1 MGCGTLQPLVMGLN
15 GEARGMG
22 GRSRG
27 STSRAEVAAST
38 ALDSR
43 GGVCP
48 HCLPLSKSRR
58 RKGVGEGSRVLPG
71 DKASSL
77 FPHLSLSLSALPMR
91 TAVLLWVLVSAHCSL
106 SLRICSFNVRAFGR
120 AKAAKQRV
128 METLVEIVSRCDI
141 CLMMEVRDSK
151 GQAVPRFISQLNRVD
166 KVKVLDVHQY
176 RDGGPGYRSVFARGP
191 SVVHFSAP
199 DTEVKEFALIPQ
211 HTCPDAAVREVDELY
226 NVSQYIRELWGTEN
240 IMILGD
246 LNAGCSYIP
255 PSAWSRIRLRTE
267 PGFHWLIGDSED
279 TTVCESTSCPYDRI
293 IVYGAAFHRAIE
305 PGSAK
310 VFDFRRSFR
319 LSEEEALEV
328 SDHFPVEVQVKE
340 VQRPRA
346 EL

>member
-1 MGCGTLQPLVMGLN
+1 
-15 GEARGMG
+15 
-22 GRSRG
+22 
-27 STSRAEVAAST
+27 
-38 ALDSR
+38 
-43 GGVCP
+43 
-48 HCLPLSKSRR
+48 
-58 RKGVGEGSRVLPG
+58 
-71 DKASSL
+71 
-77 FPHLSLSLSALPMR
+77 MR

-151 GQAVPRFISQLNRVD
+151 GQAVPRFISQLNRRDPRHPYSHVASERLGRSSYKEQYVFIYRVD